1 MRKEIVFATNNQHK
15 LEEIKAILGDKWKI
29 LSLNDIDCH
38 DEIEEN
44 GATFEENALIKAK
57 YIYEK
62 YHLNCFADD
71 SGLEVKALNN
81 EPGIYSARYNGID
94 RDSEKNIDKLL
105 KNMEGITDRKAR
117 FRTVIA
123 YIDRGNNYYFEGIIN
138 GDITLKR
145 EGNGGFGYDPVF
157 KPEGY
162 DNTFGELGQDIKNNI
177 SHRAIAMQKF
187 IVFLNEQHA

>member
-29 LSLNDIDCH
+29 LSLNDINCH

-145 EGNGGFGYDPVF
+145 EGYGGFGYDPVF

-162 DNTFGELGQDIKNNI
+162 DNTFGELGQNIKNNI

-187 IVFLNEQHA
+187 IAFLNKQHA